1 MYSDPILIRDHPVR
15 VYFNEQEAKLVDA
28 LTEYTGEQRAV
39 LIRRLILDQAARILS
54 GEADYAPNRQL
65 FEQPEQVLKRAERG
79 A

>member
-1 MYSDPILIRDHPVR
+1 MYADPILIRDHPVR

-39 LIRRLILDQAARILS
+39 LIRNLILDQAFRILS
-54 GEADYAPNRQL
+54 GDADYPRNMNL
-65 FEQPEQVLKRAERG
+65 FEQAEQAQTKATRG

>member
-1 MYSDPILIRDHPVR
+1 MYADPALLRQRPVR
-15 VYFNEQEAKLVDA
+15 INFNDSERKLIDA

-65 FEQPEQVLKRAERG
+65 FEQPHSALKSA
-79 A
+79 